1 MQISK
6 KIYFSDYKCSS
17 ANKTGITIAFSE
29 SEYNLYNNI
38 KHLSSATL
46 RDMINIQSYE
56 RLETIANEK
65 NVGKSTFI
73 KDILA
78 KKFVNQKNEKSF
90 MRLQSTFSGGKGS
103 PMHDWYPYLEGYS
116 PEFVKC
122 LISRFAPKAKTILD
136 PFCGS
141 GTTAIVSVL
150 EGLNNYYCEV
160 NPLCQYIIET
170 KLIALTLS
178 EEEKT
183 KLVNEL
189 YSISNEITNVLKP
202 SATETDLEKSFK
214 SVFGNTKFFEDHIFK
229 DILSY
234 QCYISSI
241 EDENLKRLL
250 TIAGIRSLI
259 PSSLLVRRGDLRFK
273 TQKELE
279 KGNQGFRFHVQKS
292 LELIASDLL
301 DITEGSGLATFLC
314 DDAKEISGNNLI
326 DAVITS
332 PPYLNGTNYFRNT
345 KIELWFIGKLKTK
358 SDLRHYRDLAITS
371 GINDVTKGKS
381 LSSNNSIISEI
392 PLLSE
397 CIKELS
403 IKEYDSR
410 ISMMVENYFW
420 DMFKFLSKLP
430 KLLTKDATI
439 CIDLGDSVY
448 CNVYIPTQDI
458 LKEMMSKLG
467 FEENERVILRE
478 RKSRNG
484 TKLVQTV
491 QVFK

>member
-1 MQISK
+1 
-6 KIYFSDYKCSS
+6 
-17 ANKTGITIAFSE
+17 
-29 SEYNLYNNI
+29 
-38 KHLSSATL
+38 
-46 RDMINIQSYE
+46 
-56 RLETIANEK
+56 
-65 NVGKSTFI
+65 
-73 KDILA
+73 
-78 KKFVNQKNEKSF
+78 
-90 MRLQSTFSGGKGS
+90 
-103 PMHDWYPYLEGYS
+103 
-116 PEFVKC
+116 
-122 LISRFAPKAKTILD
+122 
-136 PFCGS
+136 
-141 GTTAIVSVL
+141 
-150 EGLNNYYCEV
+150 
-160 NPLCQYIIET
+160 
-170 KLIALTLS
+170 
-178 EEEKT
+178 
-183 KLVNEL
+183 
-189 YSISNEITNVLKP
+189 
-202 SATETDLEKSFK
+202 ATETDLEKSFK

-381 LSSNNSIISEI
+381 LSSNNTIISEI

-430 KLLTKDATI
+430 KLLTNDATI